1 LALDNHGNVFVNVLV
16 ASNESF
22 CRYVEGKL
30 LRDGLRTC
38 PDGWYN
44 KKAGEGGLLYIVNP
58 KGLKHKSAKFNMTI
72 KEARVVESCDDV
84 LEYVKKA
91 IALG

>member
-1 LALDNHGNVFVNVLV
+1 
-16 ASNESF
+16 
-22 CRYVEGKL
+22 VEGKL

-38 PDGWYN
+38 PNGWYN
-44 KKAGEGGLLYIVNP
+44 KKAGEGGFLHVNNP
-58 KGLKHKSAKFNMTI
+58 NGLKHKSAKFNMTI
-72 KEARVVESCDDV
+72 KEARVVESCEEV